1 MSGGHTQTRWPTS
14 VLGSEQQISFQ
25 NCKGFLESSQQN
37 VGICDDICLTLG
49 NSVNVYSQQL
59 LKAERSY
66 ALTQCSG
73 GSRHWRTWCPHFP
86 GPGPPHNN
94 SPGATIF
101 LTKSHVH
108 LNKPTSRAR
117 RVLMMNWPFRNIVVV
132 HSLKECVKIEI
143 KNCTV
148 RGSSAAEQKQKFE
161 QFLSLCENDWGH
173 VSAHMHCGHYI
184 SANLTS
190 RQCFLWRRMLKSFIA
205 IWQQE
210 LTCVWKVCLMVQAW
224 LQIAVNSVR

>member
-1 MSGGHTQTRWPTS
+1 MCT
-14 VLGSEQQISFQ
+14 VN
-25 NCKGFLESSQQN
+25 NCWKLKDLTHWHN
-37 VGICDDICLTLG
+37 AVVDPGIG
-49 NSVNVYSQQL
+49 
-59 LKAERSY
+59 
-66 ALTQCSG
+66 
-73 GSRHWRTWCPHFP
+73 
-86 GPGPPHNN
+86 GPGAPL
-94 SPGATIF
+94 PGATIF

-148 RGSSAAEQKQKFE
+148 RGSSADEQKQKFE
-161 QFLSLCENDWGH
+161 QFLSQCENDWGH
-173 VSAHMHCGHYI
+173 VSAHMHCSHYI